1 MAKSD
6 WKYRL
11 IKKILVHPVSNWC
24 FKQIHPDWGMKMAK
38 MVGKASRART
48 VVCQHNEY
56 RDKGRQLLEKDID
69 IVMHGHTHSA
79 YLKEVKGGTYINT
92 GDWFEKMRYIEMD
105 NGNCVIKTYSS

>member
-11 IKKILVHPVSNWC
+11 IKRILVHPVSNWC

-38 MVGKASRART
+38 MVGKASRVRAAD
-48 VVCQHNEY
+48 CQHNEY
-56 RDKGRQLLEKDID
+56 QDKGAQLLEKDID

-105 NGNCVIKTYSS
+105 NGNCVIKTYSA